1 MAITYPVSSDT
12 RWSVYNTETSTIE
25 VRNKKWPVGDG
36 GEINGLESN
45 LVMLLQISDPQ
56 PTYDS
61 RTQKVEKTETIDT
74 DANTITSGWNVVA
87 LTQQEIDD
95 RTPSH
100 YTTAGGIKL
109 AIEEQDQNAFS
120 RMNTL
125 IDLAGMAGTDN
136 ITLKDVFGDTHSMT
150 VSDFKT
156 EMVAYGNHCYT
167 LFLA

>member
-1 MAITYPVSSDT
+1 MAITYPVQSNT
-12 RWSVYNTETSTIE
+12 RWSVYDTFSSSIV
-25 VRNKKWPVGDG
+25 VRNRPWPVGDG
-36 GEINGLESN
+36 GPIQGLN
-45 LVMLLQISDPQ
+45 PGLVMLLQVSDTQ

-74 DANTITSGWNVVA
+74 DANTITKGWNVVA

-109 AIEEQDQNAFS
+109 AIEEQDQNAFA